1 MESERLENPLKRN
14 VSTMA
19 IGNTVS
25 TSVNTLWIM
34 FMPYF
39 YVSTGFQEFMIGLI
53 FSGVAITRAVNLLIG
68 GRLADK
74 VGRKPAILL
83 GLTIFGCGPF
93 IIFIADLF
101 LVSNPLLA
109 GYLAVTGLGVGMIGS
124 GLSGPASSMLLVE
137 SSPKKKR
144 GLTYMIVSRVL
155 PSIPPAVLII
165 VGWWLYAGGLFWVA
179 LLIGTAGV
187 LFVVLLFGVGL
198 IESRDKEKKIEKQ
211 KTDLKSDSGLWL
223 FILLAA
229 AFALDGISSSGLSWY
244 VPLFVVDGAVY
255 STLISVSTLVI
266 AAAALMAG
274 ALVDKV
280 GAKSAI
286 VIGWT
291 VLAVTVALFP
301 HALLPL
307 EMLILY
313 SIWAGLD
320 MVDVSVPALVIAE
333 EYPEEVRA
341 SVMGSFSMTVSLLS
355 TIGPALIVMALFLGD
370 AVPFYLKAIM
380 NLMGVVLFLLA
391 FRGQKKDGK

>member
-1 MESERLENPLKRN
+1 MEPEQLDNPLKRN
-14 VSTMA
+14 VSVMA

-39 YVSTGFQEFMIGLI
+39 YVSTGFQEFTIGLI
-53 FSGVAITRAVNLLIG
+53 FSGVAIARAVNLLIG
-68 GRLADK
+68 GRLADRF
-74 VGRKPAILL
+74 GRKPVMLL

-93 IIFIADLF
+93 IIIIANLF
-101 LVSNPLLA
+101 LVSNPPLA

-124 GLSGPASSMLLVE
+124 GLSRPASSMLLVE

-144 GLTYMIVSRVL
+144 GLTYMVVSRVL

-165 VGWWLYAGGLFWVA
+165 VGWWMYASGLFWLA
-179 LLIGTAGV
+179 LLVGTAGV
-187 LFVVLLFGVGL
+187 LLVVLLFGVGL
-198 IESRDKEKKIEKQ
+198 RESLDTQKKIEKP
-211 KTDLKSDSGLWL
+211 KTDLKTDSGLWL

-255 STLISVSTLVI
+255 SALIAVSTLVI
-266 AAAALMAG
+266 AGAALMAG
-274 ALVDKV
+274 VMVDKV
-280 GAKSAI
+280 GTRSAI

-301 HALLPL
+301 HAVLPL
-307 EMLILY
+307 EMLVLY

-341 SVMGSFSMTVSLLS
+341 SVMGSFSMTVSILS
-355 TIGPALIVMALFLGD
+355 TIGPALIAIALLLGD

-380 NLMGVVLFLLA
+380 NLIGVGLFLLA
-391 FRGQKKDGK
+391 FRNQKRDDK